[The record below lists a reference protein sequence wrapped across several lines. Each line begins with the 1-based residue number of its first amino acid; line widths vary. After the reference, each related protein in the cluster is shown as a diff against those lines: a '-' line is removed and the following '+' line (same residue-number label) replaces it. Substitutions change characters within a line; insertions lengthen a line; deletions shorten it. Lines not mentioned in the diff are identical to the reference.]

1 MENMH
6 IDVRV
11 YKVKITKQE
20 SIFTFSSAISF
31 FFLFFFFFFG
41 SKIWHK
47 LYLIIFMYFF
57 IPSASAKYN
66 AASIAPNF
74 SQASVEDLFHRLV
87 RY

>member
-31 FFLFFFFFFG
+31 FFFFG

-57 IPSASAKYN
+57 IPSALAKYN

>member
-20 SIFTFSSAISF
+20 SIFTFSRAI
-31 FFLFFFFFFG
+31 LFFFFFFG

-57 IPSASAKYN
+57 IP
-66 AASIAPNF
+66 
-74 SQASVEDLFHRLV
+74 
-87 RY
+87 

>member
-31 FFLFFFFFFG
+31 FFFFFFFFF
-41 SKIWHK
+41 
-47 LYLIIFMYFF
+47 LV
-57 IPSASAKYN
+57 AKFGISY
-66 AASIAPNF
+66 I
-74 SQASVEDLFHRLV
+74 L
-87 RY
+87 

>member
-20 SIFTFSSAISF
+20 SIFTFSRAI
-31 FFLFFFFFFG
+31 LFFFFFFFFLG
-41 SKIWHK
+41 SKILHK

-57 IPSASAKYN
+57 IPSALAKYN

>member
-31 FFLFFFFFFG
+31 SFFFFFFFCI
-41 SKIWHK
+41 KNLHK
-47 LYLIIFMYFF
+47 LYILIFMYFF
-57 IPSASAKYN
+57 IPSALAKYN

>member
-31 FFLFFFFFFG
+31 FFLFFFFFLVAKFG
-41 SKIWHK
+41 ISYI
-47 LYLIIFMYFF
+47 L
-57 IPSASAKYN
+57 
-66 AASIAPNF
+66 
-74 SQASVEDLFHRLV
+74 
-87 RY
+87 